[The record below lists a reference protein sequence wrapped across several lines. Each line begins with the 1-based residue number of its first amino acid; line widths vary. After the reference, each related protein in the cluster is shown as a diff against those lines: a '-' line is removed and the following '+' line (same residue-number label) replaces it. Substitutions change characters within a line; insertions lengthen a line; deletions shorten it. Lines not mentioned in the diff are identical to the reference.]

1 MTRLRTPVV
10 LLPLSLLLTTVVSPP
25 PGAGFAPRPSLPV
38 VSADDVVPLNAQIV
52 ATGIPGAGAICQ
64 IGTFHLGGPFHDN
77 AAFSPF
83 TGPGEILDGRRLL
96 VASSSGWFLQTLAIV
111 IAVVSGVAATRG
123 LQGAQRQLRSGGQD

>member
-1 MTRLRTPVV
+1 MTGARRKRYLPPRRRGIFPPLQEEMNMTRLRIPVV

-25 PGAGFAPRPSLPV
+25 PGAGFTPRPSLPA
-38 VSADDVVPLNAQIV
+38 SADDIVPLNAQIV

-96 VASSSGWFLQTLAIV
+96 V
-111 IAVVSGVAATRG
+111 
-123 LQGAQRQLRSGGQD
+123 